1 MENSF
6 GNMYNK
12 EVRPI
17 LDIMDKVREL
27 TDASMEID
35 VPSIIVIGD

>member
-6 GNMYNK
+6 GKIYNK

-17 LDIMDKVREL
+17 LDIMDRVREQ
-27 TDASMEID
+27 TGSSMELD